1 MLVDFVVAKFQSKQS
16 NHNGAQL
23 IFTTHNTELMNMEI
37 LRKDQLY
44 FADKNREDGAGLYDR
59 AVCAGTDEAHMLV
72 RREDI
77 SAVSQLMDQKV
88 YRQFR
93 KKYEGWDRQEN
104 LEFDARVAGRAQNPV
119 YICR

>member
-1 MLVDFVVAKFQSKQS
+1 M
-16 NHNGAQL
+16 
-23 IFTTHNTELMNMEI
+23 I
-37 LRKDQLY
+37 
-44 FADKNREDGAGLYDR
+44 
-59 AVCAGTDEAHMLV
+59 V
-72 RREDI
+72 RYVPERMRRICWCGREDI

>member
-1 MLVDFVVAKFQSKQS
+1 MFGLQATAY
-16 NHNGAQL
+16 G
-23 IFTTHNTELMNMEI
+23 
-37 LRKDQLY
+37 
-44 FADKNREDGAGLYDR
+44 REFGAGLYDR

-104 LEFDARVAGRAQNPV
+104 LEFDTRVAGRDGRCSGK
-119 YICR
+119 IMWRIS

>member
-1 MLVDFVVAKFQSKQS
+1 
-16 NHNGAQL
+16 
-23 IFTTHNTELMNMEI
+23 
-37 LRKDQLY
+37 
-44 FADKNREDGAGLYDR
+44 
-59 AVCAGTDEAHMLV
+59 MLV

-104 LEFDARVAGRAQNPV
+104 LEFDARVAGRAQTPV